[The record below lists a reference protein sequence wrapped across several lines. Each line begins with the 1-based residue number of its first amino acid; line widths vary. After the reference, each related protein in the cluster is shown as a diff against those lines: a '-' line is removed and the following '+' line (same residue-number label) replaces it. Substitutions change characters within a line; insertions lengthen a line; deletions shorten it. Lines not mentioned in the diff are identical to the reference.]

1 MAEGVLSL
9 PHQSSRKMAFRNG
22 VEKPDL
28 MQIGSKEH
36 RDLFCGSFIATHEAY
51 EPRDLPWPELDA
63 TSLELLRSIPIW
75 SMALQVEVN
84 AGATLEHFSRSQ
96 SDPLIVQAL
105 RLQGYEENRHG
116 RMLAT
121 LVERYGLDGEAGPA
135 APYGGRQAFIDFG
148 YNECLD
154 SFAGFGIFRIARQ
167 VRLLPEALTSL
178 FARVLYEE
186 ARHIVFFVNWITYD
200 RHVRGYGAA
209 PLQVLPTTI
218 GYLRALKKTVGRA
231 GATNTSDKGMAAAGD
246 VFADLTLQKF
256 IQACLDENEMHMA
269 SFDPRLLRPRVVPS
283 LARFV
288 LNAADAIDGAKR
300 TVRSFARA

>member
-1 MAEGVLSL
+1 
-9 PHQSSRKMAFRNG
+9 MAFAG
-22 VEKPDL
+22 WVEWADL

-36 RDLFCGSFIATHEAY
+36 RDLFCGAFIATHEAY
-51 EPRDLPWPELDA
+51 EPRDLPWPQLDA
-63 TSLELLRSIPIW
+63 PSLELLRAIPIW

-84 AGATLEHFSRSQ
+84 AGATLEHFALSQ

-116 RMLAT
+116 RMLET
-121 LVERYGLDGEAGPA
+121 MVERYGLDGQAGPA

-167 VRLLPEALTSL
+167 VRLFPEALTSL

-200 RHVRGYGAA
+200 RCVRGYGAK
-209 PLQVLPTTI
+209 PLQVIPTAI
-218 GYLRALKKTVGRA
+218 GYVRALKKTVGRA
-231 GATNTSDKGMAAAGD
+231 GATNASDKGMAAAGD
-246 VFADLTLQKF
+246 IFADLTLQKF
-256 IQACLDENEMHMA
+256 VQACLDENEMHMA
-269 SFDPRLLRPRVVPS
+269 SFDPRLLRPRVVPA
-283 LARFV
+283 LARV
-288 LNAADAIDGAKR
+288 ALNVADAIDAAKR
-300 TVRSFARA
+300 TVRSLARA